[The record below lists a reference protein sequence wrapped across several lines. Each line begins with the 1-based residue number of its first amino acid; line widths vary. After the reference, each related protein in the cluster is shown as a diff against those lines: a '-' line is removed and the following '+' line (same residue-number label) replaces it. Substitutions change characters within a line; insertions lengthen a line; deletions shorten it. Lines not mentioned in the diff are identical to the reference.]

1 MFHQRACTQFDCIHF
16 FNYLPRSN
24 EREGIPAELIQLMD
38 DCIEIPQF
46 GTIRSLNVHVSASLL
61 VWEYTRQHLVAAANS

>member
-1 MFHQRACTQFDCIHF
+1 MWAKLFPLCV
-16 FNYLPRSN
+16 YLHANIYRRN
-24 EREGIPAELIQLMD
+24 EREGIPAGVIALLD

-61 VWEYTRQHLVAAANS
+61 IWEYTRQHLV